1 MQSTSYQSSNSDFSK
16 KIFKLFKGFKYEF
29 FQPSLFVN
37 TDYLIERSGENF
49 RDQAYS
55 FQDEI
60 GKNFS
65 LRTDLTL
72 SVCLNYIKNKFKAEK
87 KFFYFDDVFRKN
99 RANSI
104 VTKQLGC
111 EIINSSELQKS
122 TLDVFLTIFK
132 SLKIFKKE
140 VKNFKVQFG
149 DIKLFEILIENID
162 LPERWKLRLKKHF
175 CRINYFEDLI
185 QILNSNQKLYLKN
198 ISIDKKKYLHLKK
211 FPKKN
216 ISGRQVQEILDRFE
230 SKINDPRDFY
240 DGKKAVKIIKGF
252 LRISCRLS
260 SLKKNLESFC
270 VKNNLR
276 KDLFEERISFFDQI
290 KKTIKQNNF
299 YYSSQTGRDLEY
311 YTGYTFQIVK
321 ISNKKK
327 FNLARG
333 GNYDNLFS
341 ALGSKKKIPAVGG
354 AINLI

>member
-1 MQSTSYQSSNSDFSK
+1 MQSTYYQNGNLDFSK

-72 SVCLNYIKNKFKAEK
+72 SVCLNYLKNKFKAEK

-99 RANSI
+99 RTNSI

-122 TLDVFLTIFK
+122 TLDVFLTIFR

-140 VKNFKVQFG
+140 TRNFKVQFG
-149 DIKLFEILIENID
+149 DINLFKILIENID

-175 CRINYFEDLI
+175 CRINYFDDLI
-185 QILNSNQKLYLKN
+185 KILNSNQKLY
-198 ISIDKKKYLHLKK
+198 LKK

-216 ISGRQVQEILDRFE
+216 ISGRQVQEILNRFE

-252 LRISCRLS
+252 LKISCKLNN
-260 SLKKNLESFC
+260 LKKNLEYFC

-276 KDLFEERISFFDQI
+276 KDLFEERICFFNQI
-290 KKTIKQNNF
+290 KKSIKQNNF
-299 YYSSQTGRDLEY
+299 YFNSQTGRDLEY

-321 ISNKKK
+321 ISSKKK

-341 ALGSKKKIPAVGG
+341 VLGSKRKIPAVGG
-354 AINLI
+354 AINII

>member
-1 MQSTSYQSSNSDFSK
+1 MQSTYYQSRNLDFSK
-16 KIFKLFKGFKYEF
+16 KLFKLFKGLKYEF

-72 SVCLNYIKNKFKAEK
+72 SVCLNYLKNKFKAEK

-99 RANSI
+99 RTNSI
-104 VTKQLGC
+104 ITKQLGC

-140 VKNFKVQFG
+140 SRDFKVQFG
-149 DIKLFEILIENID
+149 DINLFEVLIENID

-175 CRINYFEDLI
+175 CRINYFDDLI
-185 QILNSNQKLYLKN
+185 KILNSNQKLYLKN
-198 ISIDKKKYLHLKK
+198 ISIDKKKYLYLKK
-211 FPKKN
+211 FLKEN

-240 DGKKAVKIIKGF
+240 DGKKAVKIIKSF
-252 LRISCRLS
+252 LKISCKLNN
-260 SLKKNLESFC
+260 LKNNLEYFC
-270 VKNNLR
+270 IKNNLR
-276 KDLFEERISFFDQI
+276 KDLFEERISFFNQI
-290 KKTIKQNNF
+290 KKSIKQNNF
-299 YYSSQTGRDLEY
+299 YFNSQTGRDLEY
-311 YTGYTFQIVK
+311 YTGYTFQIIK

-341 ALGSKKKIPAVGG
+341 ILGSKRKIPAVGG
-354 AINLI
+354 AINII

>member
-1 MQSTSYQSSNSDFSK
+1 MQSTYLQSRNLDFSK
-16 KIFKLFKGFKYEF
+16 KLFKLFKGFKYEF

-72 SVCLNYIKNKFKAEK
+72 SVCLNYLKNKLKAEK

-99 RANSI
+99 RTNSI

-122 TLDVFLTIFK
+122 TLDVFLTIFR
-132 SLKIFKKE
+132 SSKILMKE
-140 VKNFKVQFG
+140 ARNLRVQFG
-149 DIKLFEILIENID
+149 DINLFEVLIENID

-175 CRINYFEDLI
+175 CRINYFDDLI
-185 QILNSNQKLYLKN
+185 KILNSNQKLYLKN
-198 ISIDKKKYLHLKK
+198 ISIDKKKYLYLKK

-230 SKINDPRDFY
+230 SKIDDPRDFY

-252 LRISCRLS
+252 LKISCKLNN
-260 SLKKNLESFC
+260 LKKNLEYFC

-276 KDLFEERISFFDQI
+276 KDLFEERIGFFNQI
-290 KKTIKQNNF
+290 KKSIKQNNF
-299 YYSSQTGRDLEY
+299 YFNSQTGRDLEY

-333 GNYDNLFS
+333 GNYDNLLS
-341 ALGSKKKIPAVGG
+341 VLGSKRKIPAVGG
-354 AINLI
+354 AINII